1 MLIKKID
8 LTMFL
13 QPPCWDGDIS
23 YHHLIVTSVQ
33 MYSIQHYVIKFVCDL
48 QQVVGVLCNSIQFNF
63 LTIKLDIIR
72 ILLIEALNPITHKDG
87 SNSVNNF
94 RLMMVA

>member
-1 MLIKKID
+1 
-8 LTMFL
+8 MFL
-13 QPPCWDGDIS
+13 HPPCWDGDIS

-48 QQVVGVLCNSIQFNF
+48 QQVVGVLRNSIQFNF

-72 ILLIEALNPITHKDG
+72 ILLIEALNPITLK
-87 SNSVNNF
+87 V
-94 RLMMVA
+94 L